1 MVIDPIAILDPIAPA
16 RRRMHAR
23 RSALR
28 GTGDM
33 QAYAQMLTD
42 YFNELSATREQM
54 LSKAQTALADDLP
67 TAAEFAQDVLDDVA
81 VIDAELHRLDPRQ
94 PTDR

>member
-28 GTGDM
+28 GTGDL

-54 LSKAQTALADDLP
+54 LSRAQAALAGDLP
-67 TAAEFAQDVLDDVA
+67 TAAEFARDVLDDVA
-81 VIDAELHRLDPRQ
+81 VIDAELYRLDPRR
-94 PTDR
+94 PTD